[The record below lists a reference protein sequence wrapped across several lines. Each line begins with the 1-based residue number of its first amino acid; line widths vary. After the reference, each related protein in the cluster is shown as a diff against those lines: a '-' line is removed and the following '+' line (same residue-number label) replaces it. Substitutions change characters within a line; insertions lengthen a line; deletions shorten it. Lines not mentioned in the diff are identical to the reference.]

1 MKKLLVCASLLGA
14 LGLAPAALARDD
26 PGVKIGT
33 LSCHVRAGV
42 GLIVAGSRSMHC
54 RFAGANGSMRYN
66 GRITNIGVDVGYHGP
81 SDLVWAVFAPSDRVG
96 PGALDGHYGGVSAG
110 AAVGFGAGANAL
122 VGGSDRTVVLQPL
135 SVSANTGLSANAG
148 IGGMSLDEVHGT
160 YEPA

>member
-1 MKKLLVCASLLGA
+1 MKKLLVCASLL
-14 LGLAPAALARDD
+14 
-26 PGVKIGT
+26 
-33 LSCHVRAGV
+33 
-42 GLIVAGSRSMHC
+42 
-54 RFAGANGSMRYN
+54 
-66 GRITNIGVDVGYHGP
+66 
-81 SDLVWAVFAPSDRVG
+81 
-96 PGALDGHYGGVSAG
+96 GALDGHYGGVSAG